1 MQRAK
6 AKHRSN
12 EKTMRE
18 GARRKKVENNLSLAP
33 LPIVFSFDLLLCETR
48 TKNKAQKRKRK
59 KKRRRRKKNHL
70 IRRLQKNACL
80 TSVTILLNPK
90 TLTLV
95 KFCEEKPY
103 LGKHLRNFWISDTW
117 KKYFPN
123 RLKTLFCHHPGVLW
137 KMGQERRSCI
147 SMMKSF
153 RLYWSCL
160 LNSGATFKIWP
171 CTLGN
176 FCTNVF
182 GEGEPVIHRYSADR
196 TQFRIFT

>member
-12 EKTMRE
+12 EKTIRE
-18 GARRKKVENNLSLAP
+18 GARRKKKRITFLSPPPHGFLVWSLTLRNTNEKQGA
-33 LPIVFSFDLLLCETR
+33 
-48 TKNKAQKRKRK
+48 K
-59 KKRRRRKKNHL
+59 KKRRRKRKNHL
-70 IRRLQKNACL
+70 LRRLQKNACL
-80 TSVTILLNPK
+80 TSVTIFLNPK
-90 TLTLV
+90 TLTWV
-95 KFCEEKPY
+95 KFCEGEPH
-103 LGKHLRNFWISDTW
+103 LGKHLRNVWISDTW
-117 KKYFPN
+117 KKYFRN
-123 RLKTLFCHHPGVLW
+123 RLQTLFCHHPGVLW

-176 FCTNVF
+176 FCTSVF

-196 TQFRIFT
+196 TQFRVFT